1 MNWWT
6 PTQPTKAQFT
16 TTDYVCGD
24 DWTIRELSPSEGYL
38 LDDTVYPVGAL
49 SRSAIRKNI
58 IPLRWM

>member
-1 MNWWT
+1 MDT
-6 PTQPTKAQFT
+6 YTTDESGQFT

-38 LDDTVYPVGAL
+38 LDDTGVPGRRRAAAVY
-49 SRSAIRKNI
+49 RKNI